1 MRVMIAIV
9 CGVIIEAPSPWTTRA
24 TISISTELVSP
35 HHSDAR
41 VKTVSPVM

>member
-1 MRVMIAIV
+1 MIAIV

-35 HHSDAR
+35 HQSEAS